1 MKMGFPLEKPWKDW
15 EYTMIEPMD
24 KPDLMDKPDPINKKE
39 AKRVATR
46 RRILETATHLFARL
60 GYHKT
65 TIQDIAYHIGMTTGA
80 VFHHYSSKAD
90 ILDEVVAE
98 LNQSFDRYIKY
109 LGTEH
114 PDYKTMINGMMEIFM
129 DRFHYHPDTIIAL
142 ASLAAEFSGI
152 RGPIIVKIQAAY
164 DKFVDAFEKA
174 LDRMSKNKTNR
185 AAAVC
190 FIAALQ
196 GVALQA
202 LVRDE
207 EMDIDDLV
215 KGFISLVA
223 GNH

>member
-1 MKMGFPLEKPWKDW
+1 MPNS
-15 EYTMIEPMD
+15 ID
-24 KPDLMDKPDPINKKE
+24 KPGAINKKE
-39 AKRVATR
+39 AKRIATR
-46 RRILETATHLFARL
+46 KLILETATHLFARL

-80 VFHHYSSKAD
+80 VFYHYSSKAD
-90 ILDEVVAE
+90 ILEDVVVQ
-98 LNQSFDRYIKY
+98 LNQSFDQYIQY
-109 LGTEH
+109 LEKGHT
-114 PDYKTMINGMMEIFM
+114 DYKKMIKGMMEIFV

-152 RGPIIVKIQAAY
+152 RGPVIVKIQAAY

-174 LDRMSKNKTNR
+174 LDLISKKQTNR

-190 FIAALQ
+190 FIAGLQ

-202 LVRDE
+202 LVRDK

-215 KGFISLVA
+215 NGFISMVTQ
-223 GNH
+223 NC

>member
-1 MKMGFPLEKPWKDW
+1 M
-15 EYTMIEPMD
+15 
-24 KPDLMDKPDPINKKE
+24 PDNVNKKA
-39 AKRVATR
+39 AKRIATR
-46 RRILETATHLFARL
+46 KRILDTATHLFARL

-90 ILDEVVAE
+90 ILEEVVE
-98 LNQSFDRYIKY
+98 DLNQSFDRYIEF
-109 LGTEH
+109 LGQDH
-114 PDYKTMINGMMEIFM
+114 ADYNKMINGMMDIFM
-129 DRFHYHPDTIIAL
+129 ERFHDHPDTIIAL

-152 RGPIIVKIQAAY
+152 RGPVIVKIQAAY

-174 LDRMSKNKTNR
+174 LDRIQKKKTNR

-190 FIAALQ
+190 FISGLQ

-202 LVRDE
+202 LVRDG

-215 KGFISLVA
+215 AGFISLITRFD
-223 GNH
+223 